1 MLSSTLSAIMKRQG
15 MTNATLAEASGLSE
29 ATISKLRT
37 GQNDSPSA
45 QTLILLSD
53 ALDCT
58 MDELLGREREQS
70 DCAHNSKSC
79 GSCPKH
85 ASMQEE
91 FLEFYTEEIRKDI
104 IETTNNR
111 VAEYRRI
118 SEVRI
123 ADEKTHFAQLLEQ
136 NKEHYAQLSADK
148 DALHQQRIDN
158 LMRILDAR
166 AKTIN
171 RLSLIC
177 GAMAICLIALLI
189 LNIFFPTNPIIKW

>member
-45 QTLILLSD
+45 QTLILLSN

-70 DCAHNSKSC
+70 NCANNSKSC

-85 ASMQEE
+85 AAMQEE
-91 FLEFYTEEIRKDI
+91 FLDFYTEEIRKDI
-104 IETTNNR
+104 IETSNQRMAEVYRINDKR
-111 VAEYRRI
+111 V
-118 SEVRI
+118 S
-123 ADEKTHFAQLLEQ
+123 DEKAHYEQLLEQ

-189 LNIFFPTNPIIKW
+189 LNIFFPTNPILKW